1 MSGRTW
7 SLARI
12 AVAAACLAVGV
23 ASTAHAQGRGGGG
36 PPPGGGGPGGGM
48 GGGGMGGGM
57 GGPQF
62 PGGGPPQG
70 EPVPRGGMPPQG
82 QGRGDQSSEAPARA
96 GLQLGPPGQRWWDD
110 KGYVK
115 SLKLRPDQQTRMDS
129 IFEQNRSAL
138 LSRLEGVQQAE
149 TQMELLSNSPVPDEG
164 ALFAQIDRVAQ
175 ARAELEKS
183 TTHMLLQI
191 RKEMDADQIKR
202 LANHR

>member
-1 MSGRTW
+1 
-7 SLARI
+7 
-12 AVAAACLAVGV
+12 
-23 ASTAHAQGRGGGG
+23 
-36 PPPGGGGPGGGM
+36 
-48 GGGGMGGGM
+48 MGGGM

-138 LSRLEGVQQAE
+138 LSRLENVQQAE
-149 TQMELLSNSPVPDEG
+149 SQMELLSNSPVPDEG

-175 ARAELEKS
+175 ARAELEKT